1 MLSCYCYM
9 LWFIRVD
16 DGDGTFPRNFDLH
29 SDATEEA
36 ICQQQIQEHKEELV
50 NNLPSPSW
58 LTTQFYCTDTFFF
71 FFPVCCLSLHI
82 HYSPQIFVTV
92 RRQAKKNGLWS
103 SSGVIS
109 SGAHHTTSVSVDFVP
124 FICGFTKLDQLY
136 IQCISI
142 SPPPTHWKNWLTTEK
157 HTKSSC
163 RKHKNGLQMDANLS

>member
-9 LWFIRVD
+9 LWFIRVG
-16 DGDGTFPRNFDLH
+16 DGDCTFPRNFDLH

-71 FFPVCCLSLHI
+71 FFSSLLLVFTHSLLATDF
-82 HYSPQIFVTV
+82 YDCQTSGNQ
-92 RRQAKKNGLWS
+92 KNGLWS

-109 SGAHHTTSVSVDFVP
+109 SGPHHTTSVSVDFVP
-124 FICGFTKLDQLY
+124 FISAFTKLDQLY

-157 HTKSSC
+157 HTKKLMQKA
-163 RKHKNGLQMDANLS
+163 RK

>member
-16 DGDGTFPRNFDLH
+16 DGDGTFQWNFDLH

-58 LTTQFYCTDTFFF
+58 HSFTALILFSF
-71 FFPVCCLSLHI
+71 FFPSSLLLVFTH
-82 HYSPQIFVTV
+82 SLLATGFCDCQMSGN
-92 RRQAKKNGLWS
+92 KENGLGS

-109 SGAHHTTSVSVDFVP
+109 SGPHHTTFCVCWF
-124 FICGFTKLDQLY
+124 CALY
-136 IQCISI
+136 ISFYKAGPAVYTVYINLS
-142 SPPPTHWKNWLTTEK
+142 SSHPLEKLTYHWKTHKKTQTKMGFKWMLT
-157 HTKSSC
+157 
-163 RKHKNGLQMDANLS
+163 

>member
-71 FFPVCCLSLHI
+71 FFSSLLLVLTHSLLATDF
-82 HYSPQIFVTV
+82 YDFQTLGNNE
-92 RRQAKKNGLWS
+92 NGLWNTWES
-103 SSGVIS
+103 LFCYQNSVFLSR
-109 SGAHHTTSVSVDFVP
+109 TVSVMDLYPTQNFARIRGLSL
-124 FICGFTKLDQLY
+124 FLFQLTFDKY
-136 IQCISI
+136 
-142 SPPPTHWKNWLTTEK
+142 N
-157 HTKSSC
+157 
-163 RKHKNGLQMDANLS
+163 